1 MDSEIKRIYSAIGLA
16 MMILIL
22 IVLRF
27 TSSSYLFLF
36 LAICLVLGMV
46 LSFLGAILLSWGKKY
61 NISYFLTCCFIF
73 CGAPLISAYL
83 INYGII
89 SPLKTHGYLTPIH
102 ISLYFII
109 PSIVYIYIKNFENY
123 KWKTYYIEDE
133 DLNIEITSTCLIGTK
148 PIDYAGRFFYKSKI
162 FDNNRISTKR
172 KRWEGIPDQ
181 YIGMPNAFHLT
192 YFSEKENQFYKGEFI
207 LEKKQIRR
215 LMRYSIFFPFIRTQ
229 KYNHIN
235 LIILPEGK
243 INLQLGNT
251 ENDITFY
258 EGRCGKASK
267 NELVDLNL
275 KTSKKDNLTSNFKD
289 NNYILNNDLE
299 LLRKQKVSI
308 KHSITG
314 LTNKIVSISAITAS
328 GEHYTLKNKVW
339 NNKVWNNKVL
349 LQTPIVLLNFIII
362 NNKGQKLTWL
372 YTYDLKDIASHFNV
386 KKPNTINEIEYQFHL
401 YANEENLL
409 QATSFEYID
418 KEKKEFKLNM
428 DLTKIS
434 ILD

>member
-1 MDSEIKRIYSAIGLA
+1 L
-16 MMILIL
+16 
-22 IVLRF
+22 
-27 TSSSYLFLF
+27 
-36 LAICLVLGMV
+36 
-46 LSFLGAILLSWGKKY
+46 GKKY
-61 NISYFLTCCFIF
+61 NISYFLTCSFIF
-73 CGAPLISAYL
+73 CGAPFISAYL

-89 SPLKTHGYLTPIH
+89 SPLKVHGYLTPIH

-133 DLNIEITSTCLIGTK
+133 NLNIEITSTYLIGTK
-148 PIDYAGRFFYKSKI
+148 PIDYTGRFFYKSKI
-162 FDNNRISTKR
+162 FDKKRIGIKR
-172 KRWEGIPDQ
+172 KRWEDIPDQ

-192 YFSEKENQFYKGEFI
+192 YFSKKEKQVYKGEFN
-207 LEKKQIRR
+207 LEKKQIRK
-215 LMRYSIFFPFIRTQ
+215 LMRYGLFFPFIRTQ

-235 LIILPEGK
+235 LIVLPEGK

-251 ENDITFY
+251 DNDITFY
-258 EGRCGKASK
+258 EGRCYKVSK
-267 NELVDLNL
+267 KELTDLDL
-275 KTSKKDNLTSNFKD
+275 KTSKEDSLTSDFKD

-299 LLRKQKVSI
+299 LLRKQKISI

-314 LTNKIVSISAITAS
+314 LTSKIVSISAITAS
-328 GEHYTLKNKVW
+328 GERYTLKSKEWDNKILVH
-339 NNKVWNNKVL
+339 
-349 LQTPIVLLNFIII
+349 TPIVLLNFIII

-372 YTYDLKDIASHFNV
+372 YAYDLKDIASHFNV

-428 DLTKIS
+428 GLTKIS